1 MSTASEPSTTRPWK
15 RRLLWVGVILL
26 TLALVGIGVFSGL
39 AVQWTKITQADLATA
54 TTTLQAQRDALGS
67 APPYL
72 DRDAQG
78 RDFLHHELEQA
89 EEQDLSTLHAMVWI
103 APREKLVHVT
113 MPMWFVRA
121 KDFGGNGLTLLLA
134 TADRD
139 LGDLD
144 LELDVAALERR
155 GPGLLLDRD
164 RPNGTTFLVWSE
176 D

>member
-1 MSTASEPSTTRPWK
+1 MSTASEPSRARPWK
-15 RRLLWVGVILL
+15 RRLMWTGVLIV
-26 TLALVGIGVFSGL
+26 TLGLVGLGVFSGL
-39 AVQWTKITQADLATA
+39 AMQWTEITSADLATA
-54 TTTLQAQRDALGS
+54 TATLQAQRDALGS

-72 DRDAQG
+72 DRDDQG

-89 EEQDLSTLHAMVWI
+89 EGQDLSTLHAMVWV

-121 KDFGGNGLTLLLA
+121 KDIGGNGLSMFLA
-134 TADRD
+134 AADRD

-155 GPGLLLDRD
+155 GPGLLLDRNL
-164 RPNGTTFLVWSE
+164 PNGTTFLVWSE

>member
-1 MSTASEPSTTRPWK
+1 MWT
-15 RRLLWVGVILL
+15 GVILV
-26 TLALVGIGVFSGL
+26 TLGLVGLGVFSGL
-39 AVQWTKITQADLATA
+39 AMQWTEITKADLATA
-54 TTTLQAQRDALGS
+54 TATMQAQRDALGS

-72 DRDAQG
+72 DRDDQG

-89 EEQDLSTLHAMVWI
+89 EGQDLSTLHAMVWV

-121 KDFGGNGLTLLLA
+121 KDLSGNGLSMMLA
-134 TADRD
+134 VADRD

-155 GPGLLLDRD
+155 GPGLLLDRNL
-164 RPNGTTFLVWSE
+164 PNGTTFLVWSE

>member
-1 MSTASEPSTTRPWK
+1 MSTASEQSRARPWK
-15 RRLLWVGVILL
+15 RRLMWTGVILV
-26 TLALVGIGVFSGL
+26 TLGLVGLGVFSGL
-39 AVQWTKITQADLATA
+39 AMQWTEITKADLATA
-54 TTTLQAQRDALGS
+54 TATMQAQRDALGS

-72 DRDAQG
+72 DRDDQG

-89 EEQDLSTLHAMVWI
+89 EGQDLSTLHAMVWV

-121 KDFGGNGLTLLLA
+121 KDLSGNGLSMMLA
-134 TADRD
+134 VADRD

-155 GPGLLLDRD
+155 GPGLLLDRNL
-164 RPNGTTFLVWSE
+164 PNGTTFLVWSE